1 MANNTLGEWSDGDD
15 DWVFEIDESL
25 WNSSCK
31 DAGNEVLNQST
42 TNTLGEFSD
51 GEDDW
56 VFEIDE
62 SLWNNSSK
70 DDGNEVLNQITTNTL
85 GEFSDGEDD
94 FVFETDENARA
105 NSEDDDDDLIRSI
118 DEDQVLN
125 QTGHGEKRKVDE
137 QLLPVES
144 GEDYYSIETK
154 EKRYSKKFG
163 MTATDHIV
171 RFNNVLHDVD
181 LLESQERTHTIF
193 QHLIEDVTTDM
204 NPNDQVRF
212 ILRSDQLQTPISI
225 PFLPLEKL
233 TTEKVLSQVEKV
245 VQSNEEFRLNDTV
258 TIDIIHVETVQ
269 GSGKS
274 RVKRDIVNI
283 REYLKSK
290 GSVITINNKDDF
302 CLARALAVS
311 IARIEKD
318 PKYKQIIDS
327 KRHIQLD
334 KALDLH
340 EAANVPLQPCGLNE
354 VKLFQQYLTNYQ
366 IIVVSGDHNNSII
379 YPPQPPANPDPEKSI
394 YLYFYA
400 NHFDVITS
408 LPGFLSRNY
417 FCHRC
422 HKPYDHTSDHMCPAM
437 CRSCRGFGCKIEDDG
452 IVCNECDRV
461 FKNQACYV
469 RHKEPINGGGRS
481 VCEVIR
487 KCPECGKS
495 MDVNKLNSKGHVCG
509 KKCPT
514 CGVILKSKDTDHLC
528 YIQQQEQQEERNYNH
543 LLFFDF
549 EATQEHGDHRP
560 NLCVVYDE
568 EKEVA
573 LFQGEDTVKEFCQW
587 LLTPAHKGCIVI
599 AHNFQGYD
607 SYFIIKF
614 LNENAIHYEIIY
626 RGAKCLSMTIPMF
639 NIRFIDSLNFIPMG
653 LAKFPKTFA
662 QPELCKGYFPH
673 LFNKDANQ
681 NYVGPIPCQN
691 DYGVNFMKLAERKA
705 FMTWH
710 QEQVENNYVF
720 DSRKEIIK
728 YCRSDVDILAK
739 CCRLYREM
747 FQNETG
753 IDPFDKALTIASY
766 CHQVY
771 RTNFLEKDTIAILSH
786 ARQLKTKQSVE
797 AIKWL
802 SYTSEKEDIH
812 IQHVRNGG
820 EKRVG
825 NYSLVVYVPRTGRP
839 PTRVTLT
846 CVDPTRNAWISA
858 PISMHHAC
866 TPHHARMTSPREN
879 DMHHARMTCNPKTCV
894 LAARGGE
901 LLGNL
906 GRFMV
911 FPYGRMLFLPPPP
924 STRGPR
930 TCKKARH
937 QVKKGLSFYVKNV
950 LF

>member
-1 MANNTLGEWSDGDD
+1 MA
-15 DWVFEIDESL
+15 
-25 WNSSCK
+25 
-31 DAGNEVLNQST
+31 

-62 SLWNNSSK
+62 SLWNSSSK
-70 DDGNEVLNQITTNTL
+70 DDGNEALNQTATNTLGEFSDGEDDWVFEIDESLWNSSSKDDGNEALNQTATNTL

-94 FVFETDENARA
+94 FVFEIDENLRA
-105 NSEDDDDDLIRSI
+105 NSEDGDDSIRSI
-118 DEDQVLN
+118 DEDQILN
-125 QTGHGEKRKVDE
+125 QTGHGEKRKSDGQDE
-137 QLLPVES
+137 EPQQ
-144 GEDYYSIETK
+144 DYYEMKTTR
-154 EKRYSKKFG
+154 KRYSKKFR
-163 MTATDHIV
+163 MTATEHTV

-181 LLESQERTHTIF
+181 LLESHERTYTIF
-193 QHLIEDVTTDM
+193 HHLIEDVTTDM

-233 TTEKVLSQVEKV
+233 TTEKVLSHVEKV
-245 VQSNEEFRLNDTV
+245 IQSNEEFRLNDTV
-258 TIDIIHVETVQ
+258 SIDIIHVETPQ

-274 RVKRDIVNI
+274 RVKRGIVNI
-283 REYLKSK
+283 REYLKKK

-302 CLARALAVS
+302 CLARALAVG
-311 IARIEKD
+311 IARIEND
-318 PKYKQIIDS
+318 PQYKQIRDS
-327 KRHIQLD
+327 GRHIQLD

-340 EAANVPLQPCGLNE
+340 QAANVPLRPCGLNE
-354 VKLFQQYLTNYQ
+354 VKLFQQHLTNYQ
-366 IIVVSGDHNNSII
+366 IIVVSGDHNNVII
-379 YPPQPPANPDPEKSI
+379 YPPQPPANPNPEKSI
-394 YLYFYA
+394 YLYFHA

-408 LPGFLSRNY
+408 LPGFLNQAY

-422 HKPYDHTSDHMCPAM
+422 HKSYSHTTDHMCRDM
-437 CRSCRGFGCKIEDDG
+437 CRSCRGFGCKMEGDG
-452 IVCNECDRV
+452 IMCNECDRL
-461 FKNQACYV
+461 FNNQACYNH
-469 RHKEPINGGGRS
+469 HKEPIDGGGRS

-487 KCPECGKS
+487 KCPNCGKA
-495 MDVNKLNSKGHVCG
+495 MHINKLSAKGHVCG

-514 CGVILKSKDTDHLC
+514 CGVILKPKDIVDHLC
-528 YIQQQEQQEERNYNH
+528 YIQKEEQEEQEEEKSYNH

-568 EKEVA
+568 KEEVE

-587 LLTPAHKGCIVI
+587 LLTPVHKGCIAI

-626 RGAKCLSMTIPMF
+626 RGAKCLSMTMPMF
-639 NIRFIDSLNFIPMG
+639 NIKFIDSLNFIPMS
-653 LAKFPKTFA
+653 LAKFPKTFG
-662 QPELCKGYFPH
+662 QDGLCKGYFPH
-673 LFNKDANQ
+673 LFNKDENQ
-681 NYVGPIPCQN
+681 NYVGPIPCQD
-691 DYGVNFMKLAERKA
+691 DYGVNFMKPAEREA
-705 FMTWH
+705 FIAWH

-720 DSRKEIIK
+720 DFRKEIIE

-739 CCRLYREM
+739 CCLMYREM
-747 FQNETG
+747 FKDETG

-786 ARQLKTKQSVE
+786 GRQLKTKQSVE

-802 SYTSEKEDIH
+802 SYISEKEDIH

-825 NYSLVVYVPRTGRP
+825 IYSLDGYCEETHTAYEYQG
-839 PTRVTLT
+839 
-846 CVDPTRNAWISA
+846 CYW
-858 PISMHHAC
+858 H
-866 TPHHARMTSPREN
+866 
-879 DMHHARMTCNPKTCV
+879 
-894 LAARGGE
+894 G
-901 LLGNL
+901 
-906 GRFMV
+906 
-911 FPYGRMLFLPPPP
+911 
-924 STRGPR
+924 
-930 TCKKARH
+930 
-937 QVKKGLSFYVKNV
+937 KGLCDVMNTIVYMTT
-950 LF
+950 